1 MEVHNGGDDR
11 ILIIQGMKNN
21 AVIKLVKV
29 KKCHLV
35 YYVPENFTMGEP
47 MCLVRAPQKLIVL
60 EHLMPR
66 VLCALNSYM
75 DFDES

>member
-1 MEVHNGGDDR
+1 MEVHNEGNDR

-35 YYVPENFTMGEP
+35 YYVPENFTRGEP
-47 MCLVRAPQKLIVL
+47 KCLVRDAQK
-60 EHLMPR
+60 
-66 VLCALNSYM
+66 
-75 DFDES
+75 

>member
-21 AVIKLVKV
+21 AVIKLVEG

-35 YYVPENFTMGEP
+35 YYVPEDFTMGEP
-47 MCLVRAPQKLIVL
+47 MCLLRVAQKLVVL
-60 EHLMPR
+60 EPLMPR
-66 VLCALNSYM
+66 VLCVLNSYI
-75 DFDES
+75 DFD

>member
-1 MEVHNGGDDR
+1 MEVHNEGNDR

-35 YYVPENFTMGEP
+35 CYVPENFTRGEP
-47 MCLVRAPQKLIVL
+47 KCLVRDAQKLFVL
-60 EHLMPR
+60 EHLTPR

-75 DFDES
+75 HFD